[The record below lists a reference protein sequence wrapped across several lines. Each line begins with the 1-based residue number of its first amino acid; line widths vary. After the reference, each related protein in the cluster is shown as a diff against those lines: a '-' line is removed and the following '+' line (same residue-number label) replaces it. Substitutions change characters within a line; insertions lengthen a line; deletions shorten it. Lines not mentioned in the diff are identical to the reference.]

1 MSKKENLNGKESN
14 KVKLRYKLRLFSFGS
29 DLVSGRSIKIV
40 IAALLLTAAITES
53 ALTQEEVNNL
63 LKEKNNDDLNAE
75 EIIEKYKPALISI
88 WFNNRNYYSYTSFRY
103 IDTTVLSGSGF
114 IFGEEGLIGTNYHVT
129 ENTDSLIVK
138 TSDGMFYGAELI
150 LTDEIN
156 DFAIIK
162 LINPDNKKFPVV
174 KLGNSD
180 NVKAGTVVYAIGS
193 PLGYEYTISSGIVA
207 AVRENEKVSFTDPV
221 TYESLEK
228 KYEKVIQITA
238 AISPG
243 NSGGALFNSK
253 GEVIG
258 VTTFTY
264 IGYGN
269 LNFAVAI
276 NTFRKLAALEE
287 SKDYVNNSAIL
298 VKKEENLFNTSLKL
312 ARDLKSQVTYDWYY
326 SKLKDTMKVVDTF
339 IVKQDSLNRSRLQT
353 AEKYFEKCISMKPD
367 SFDVY
372 QELLDM
378 YVLTDNFG
386 KAENLYKDIKL
397 KFDSDSLLNLLS
409 SNLAEAY
416 STSKEYGKAI
426 QFYEKMLKQD
436 NSMYFVYFQI
446 AGIYEKTGDYKSAV
460 KEYNKLLALDS
471 SYNEANLQLG
481 KIYFNEFRNYKKAKK
496 YLQRA
501 YENELLQKGSIQF
514 NSIDLQYLMGKI
526 AVKEGRKLDAI
537 MSYLELKD
545 VYVYDTKDY
554 EKKLDLYKEIMN
566 MEE

>member
-1 MSKKENLNGKESN
+1 M
-14 KVKLRYKLRLFSFGS
+14 RYILRLFRFGS
-29 DLVSGRSIKIV
+29 DIVSRSFIKIIITV
-40 IAALLLTAAITES
+40 FLLIAAFTDT
-53 ALTQEEVNNL
+53 ALTQEEVTHHF
-63 LKEKNNDDLNAE
+63 KEKKNDDLNAG
-75 EIIEKYKPALISI
+75 EIIEKFKPALISI
-88 WFNNRNYYSYTSFRY
+88 WFHDRNYYSYTSFRY

-114 IFGEEGLIGTNYHVT
+114 IFGEDGLIGTNYHVT
-129 ENTDSLIVK
+129 ENIDSLIVK

-150 LTDEIN
+150 LSDEIN
-156 DFAIIK
+156 DFAILK

-180 NVKAGTVVYAIGS
+180 NVKAGTEVYAIGS

-221 TYESLEK
+221 TYESVEK
-228 KYEKVIQITA
+228 QYEKVIQITA

-243 NSGGALFNSK
+243 NSGGALFNTK

-264 IGYGN
+264 TGYGN

-276 NTFRKLAALEE
+276 NTFRKLSALEE
-287 SKDYVNNSAIL
+287 TKNYINDSAIL
-298 VKKEENLFNTSLKL
+298 VKKEENLFNTNLKL
-312 ARDLKSQVTYDWYY
+312 ARDLKSQVTYDWSY
-326 SKLKDTMKVVDTF
+326 SRLKDTMKMTDTF
-339 IVKQDSLNRSRLQT
+339 IVKQDSVNRSRLQT
-353 AEKYFEKCISMKPD
+353 AEKYFQKCISMKPD
-367 SFDVY
+367 SFAVY

-378 YVLTDNFG
+378 YVLTDNFS
-386 KAENLYKDIKL
+386 KAENLYKDIRYR
-397 KFDSDSLLNLLS
+397 FDSDSLLNLLS

-436 NSMYFVYFQI
+436 NTLYFIYYQI

-471 SYNEANLQLG
+471 NYNEANLQLG

-526 AVKEGRKLDAI
+526 AVIEGRKLDAI
-537 MSYLELKD
+537 MSYLELRD
-545 VYVYDTKDY
+545 VYVYDTKDN